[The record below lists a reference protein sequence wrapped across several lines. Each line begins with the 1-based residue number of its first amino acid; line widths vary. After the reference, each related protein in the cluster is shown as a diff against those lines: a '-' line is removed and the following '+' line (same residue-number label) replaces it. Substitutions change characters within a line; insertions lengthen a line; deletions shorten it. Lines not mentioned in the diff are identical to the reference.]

1 MHLHVGSASED
12 EAYEAVGEL
21 FPDPQQSEAV
31 AEYFEDPNQSSE
43 EPKAA
48 EEGKHR
54 SMTLFGKSNLL
65 FDDCYLQPTCLHLS
79 SRSCLK
85 P

>member
-1 MHLHVGSASED
+1 MHLHVGNVFEG

-21 FPDPQQSEAV
+21 LPDLQQSEAV

-54 SMTLFGKSNLL
+54 SMTLFGNSNLL
-65 FDDCYLQPTCLHLS
+65 FDDYCLQPTRFCI
-79 SRSCLK
+79 
-85 P
+85 